1 MQALGGIL
9 FLGVIAWLA
18 SEARHAIRWRVV
30 LSALVLQFGL
40 AAVLLHLPGAR
51 HAFDVLNGAVLA
63 LQQAT
68 SAGSAFVFGHLG
80 GAPPPYAVTA
90 PANSFILV
98 FNALPLVIVLS
109 ALTAL
114 LTWWRVLPAIVGLLA
129 RALQRTLGLSGAVS
143 LSAAANVFLGMVEAP
158 LFVQPYL
165 AQMTRAELFMMMTV
179 GMSTIAGTVLVLYA
193 TILAP
198 VIPDATAHLLIASLL
213 SVPAG
218 IGFALLMVP
227 ETATPTASTWLP
239 PRAGHGA
246 MDALAEGTRT
256 GLTMCLQ
263 IAAMLLVL
271 VSLVHLV
278 NLVLAALLPDL
289 GDVPASLEGLLGALL
304 APLAW
309 LLGIPWEEARVAGQL
324 LGMKTVLNELL
335 AYLAMRDLAPGS
347 LSVHSQLIM
356 TYALCGFANIG
367 SLGIMIAGL
376 GELVPTRRAEI
387 IGLGLRT
394 ILSGSLATLCTG
406 AVVGLVHT

>member
-9 FLGVIAWLA
+9 FLGAIAWLG

-30 LSALVLQFGL
+30 LGALLLQFAL
-40 AAVLLHLPGAR
+40 AGMLLHLPGAR
-51 HAFDVLNGAVLA
+51 HAFDALNLAVLA

-68 SAGSAFVFGHLG
+68 SAGTAFVFGHLG
-80 GAPPPYAVTA
+80 GGPAPYAVTT

-98 FNALPLVIVLS
+98 FNALPLVVVLS

-114 LTWWRVLPAIVGLLA
+114 LTYWRVLPAVVGLLA
-129 RALQRTLGLSGAVS
+129 FALQRTLGLSGAVS

-165 AQMTRAELFMMMTV
+165 AQMTRAELFMLMTV

-198 VIPDATAHLLIASLL
+198 AVPDATAHLLIASIL
-213 SVPAG
+213 SVPSG

-227 ETATPTASTWLP
+227 ETARPSAAAWVP
-239 PRAGHGA
+239 PRDAHGA

-278 NLVLAALLPDL
+278 NLVLAAALPAVD
-289 GDVPASLEGLLGALL
+289 GAPVSLEGLLGTVL

-309 LLGIPWEEARVAGQL
+309 LLGIPWHEAQVAGQL

-335 AYLAMRDLAPGS
+335 AYLAMRDLAAGS
-347 LSVHSQLIM
+347 LSAHSQLIM

-367 SLGIMIAGL
+367 SLGIMVAGL
-376 GELVPTRRAEI
+376 GELAPTRRAEI
-387 IGLGLRT
+387 IDLGLRT
-394 ILSGSLATLCTG
+394 IVSGSLATFCTG
-406 AVVGLVHT
+406 AVVGLVHA

>member
-9 FLGVIAWLA
+9 VLGAIAWWC

-30 LSALVLQFGL
+30 LTTLALQFAL
-40 AAVLLHLPGAR
+40 AAVLIHLPGAR
-51 HAFDVLNGAVLA
+51 HAFDALNHAVLA
-63 LQQAT
+63 MQQAT
-68 SAGSAFVFGHLG
+68 AAGSTFVFGHLG
-80 GAPPPYAVTA
+80 GGPAPYAVTS

-114 LTWWRVLPAIVGLLA
+114 LTYWRVLPAIVGLLA
-129 RALQRTLGLSGAVS
+129 RALQRSLGLSGAVS
-143 LSAAANVFLGMVEAP
+143 FSAAANVFLGMVEAP

-165 AQMTRAELFMMMTV
+165 AQMTRAELFMLMTV

-193 TILAP
+193 TILTP
-198 VIPDATAHLLIASLL
+198 VVPDATAHLLIASLL

-218 IGFALLMVP
+218 IGFSLLMVP
-227 ETATPTASTWLP
+227 ETATPANTLWTP
-239 PRAGHGA
+239 PRAAHGA

-278 NLVLAALLPDL
+278 NLMLAALPFGLDGAPL
-289 GDVPASLEGLLGALL
+289 SLEGMLGTLL

-309 LLGIPWEEARVAGQL
+309 LLGIPWEEAGVAGRL
-324 LGMKTVLNELL
+324 LGIKTVLNELL
-335 AYLAMRDLAPGS
+335 AYLAMRDLASGT
-347 LSVHSQLIM
+347 LSAHSQLIL

-376 GELVPTRRAEI
+376 GELAPSRRAEI
-387 IGLGLRT
+387 IDLGMRT
-394 ILSGSLATLCTG
+394 VLSGSLATFSTG
-406 AVVGLVHT
+406 AVVGLLHA